1 VATGPPVTA
10 LREDEARALLAGAEH
25 RAEAMVAD
33 LLTLAGLESPSA
45 DPAAQTP
52 VLDHLDEAFA
62 RRGLR
67 TRRFPAGT
75 SGGMLLAAG
84 PAGEEPQP
92 FQLLIGHAD
101 TVWPRGTAAAR
112 PPTVADGRVSGPGT
126 YDMKAGLVQLLTAL
140 DLLADIDRRPSV
152 APVVLVNTD
161 EEIGSRGS
169 TPAVQAL
176 SAAADRVYVLEPSL
190 GSAGALKTA
199 RKGLGRY
206 TVTVHGRAAHA
217 GLDPTAG
224 ASAILEL
231 SAVIQSLFALN
242 DAGRGV
248 TVNVGM
254 VSGGI
259 QPNVVAPE
267 SSAVVDV
274 RVLTAQDAE
283 QVDAAIRAL
292 EPTTPGT
299 SLSVTG
305 GMGRPPLERTERN
318 QRLFASAQ
326 QVAALLGVELSEA
339 TAGGGSDGNTA
350 SLLAPTLD
358 GLGAVGDGAH
368 AEHEFVTVAPW
379 VQRCALLAGLLLLPP
394 VRASAAVADPVG
406 LVPATTTAG
415 AR

>member
-1 VATGPPVTA
+1 
-10 LREDEARALLAGAEH
+10 
-25 RAEAMVAD
+25 
-33 LLTLAGLESPSA
+33 
-45 DPAAQTP
+45 
-52 VLDHLDEAFA
+52 
-62 RRGLR
+62 
-67 TRRFPAGT
+67 
-75 SGGMLLAAG
+75 
-84 PAGEEPQP
+84 
-92 FQLLIGHAD
+92 
-101 TVWPRGTAAAR
+101 
-112 PPTVADGRVSGPGT
+112 VSGPGT

>member
-1 VATGPPVTA
+1 VTTPTTA
-10 LREDEARALLAGAEH
+10 EVLREGEARALLAAAEH
-25 RAEAMVAD
+25 RAPGMVAD
-33 LLTLAGLESPSA
+33 LLDLAGLESPSA
-45 DPAAQTP
+45 EPAAQAP
-52 VLDHLDEAFA
+52 VLDYLDEAFA

-67 TRRFPAGT
+67 SRRLPAGT

-84 PAGEEPQP
+84 PAHDPPQP
-92 FQLLIGHAD
+92 FQLLVGHAD

-140 DLLADIDRRPSV
+140 DLLADIDRHPSV

-242 DAGRGV
+242 DAARGV

-274 RVLTAQDAE
+274 RVLTADDAE
-283 QVDAAIRAL
+283 QVDTAIRAL
-292 EPTTPGT
+292 VPSTPGT

-326 QVAALLGVELSEA
+326 QVAGLLGVELSEA

-368 AEHEFVTVAPW
+368 AEHEYVVVAPW
-379 VQRCALLAGLLLLPP
+379 VQRTALLAGLLLLPP
-394 VRASAAVADPVG
+394 VRASAPVSDPVG
-406 LVPATTTAG
+406 LLPATTTAG

>member
-1 VATGPPVTA
+1 MAPLAV
-10 LREDEARALLAGAEH
+10 LDDEQARALLAGAQR
-25 RAEAMVAD
+25 RADRMAAD
-33 LLTLAGLESPSA
+33 LVALASLESPSA
-45 DPAAQTP
+45 DPDAQSP
-52 VLDHLDEAFA
+52 VLAYLDDAFA
-62 RRGLR
+62 HRGLR
-67 TRRFPAGT
+67 TRRLAAGS
-75 SGGMLLAAG
+75 SGGMLLAAPRVPPT
-84 PAGEEPQP
+84 PAP
-92 FQLLIGHAD
+92 FQLLVGHAD
-101 TVWPRGTAAAR
+101 TVWPHGTTGVR
-112 PPTVADGRVSGPGT
+112 PPTHSDGRVTGPGT

-140 DLLADIDRRPSV
+140 DLLAEIDREPAV
-152 APVVLVNTD
+152 VPVVLVNSD

-169 TPAVQAL
+169 TAAVRAL
-176 SAAADRVYVLEPSL
+176 SAAADRVLVLEPSL

-206 TVTVHGRAAHA
+206 TITVHGRAAHA
-217 GLDPTAG
+217 GLDPAAG

-231 SAVIQSLFALN
+231 SAVIASLFALN
-242 DAGRGV
+242 DASRGI

-274 RVLTAQDAE
+274 RVLTAADAQE
-283 QVDAAIRAL
+283 VDAAIRAL
-292 EPTTPGT
+292 QPATPGC
-299 SLSVTG
+299 SLTVDG

-318 QRLFASAQ
+318 QRLFAAAQ
-326 QVAALLGVELSEA
+326 DVGARLGLELTEA

-368 AEHEFVTVAPW
+368 ADHEYVAVVPW
-379 VQRCALLAGLLLLPP
+379 VQRTALLAGLLLLPA
-394 VRASAAVADPVG
+394 VRPTPTSVTDPLE
-406 LVPATTTAG
+406 LVPATVPDG